1 VCAKTVQLEIFGMGG
16 DCRDKTTTDSK
27 NGACPAGVTFSD
39 AHDPP
44 KPKPKPTPPEVP
56 LYLAQATPPSP
67 PGQVSGIGHYG
78 NLAPIAKDNVTK
90 QSIARDNADHAA
102 TGSPLPEAGPSA
114 NDQARARAGAK
125 AHERAEATRVGNQQE
140 LVRTPE
146 GILDGLVTS
155 TTVPVVTEASRRAL
169 DLGKSTH
176 ATVMAQRQIGAFHTE
191 IQSDRTALA
200 AAVPGSADQVRLQER
215 VQTYD
220 RLKLGERKVGV
231 SAQNAES
238 EMARLEESV
247 RTGSTAATGFTPDE
261 IARLRTLQNGERLIY
276 PAELP
281 PEQRWARFQGNALTS
296 IARVGRGTFGAV
308 GTYTFDSIVS
318 SNLGVGGH
326 SEAAEL
332 FAPNK
337 LTTIAMGATWTLP
350 TPQSRVIP
358 WSRGGTWY
366 EQFGARLAYEG
377 MVYAGSHGI
386 NYLWDKV
393 SDPDVEKRD
402 LASAKAATNEDH
414 TKKTSDTMNS
424 AIDAW
429 KKLGS
434 HNNQINQALNDTLSQ
449 LGTMDPAKLA
459 EVQRDLVALYGAY
472 GESRLGMGTRVGG
485 PDSAGNELPGVD
497 KAHEHYLFA
506 GQSYDF
512 GGVAMYNLNTARN
525 QMNAL
530 GISPDDPAA
539 KRIYSTFGESDM
551 AHILNP
557 HDSLPKVYDTLKDLV
572 NKKSP
577 DAAWLSGWIAS
588 RVTDEKKLVADEESN
603 AMAAKRD
610 GHPFVP
616 QWNNYVLAKVSQDQ
630 ALLDMAYAADG
641 QDKDAHMRAAHDA
654 LRDAAKYGWNG
665 KTISV
670 KGKPFTRTSD
680 LPELIKMYQGLGGT
694 VDW

>member
-1 VCAKTVQLEIFGMGG
+1 MGG
-16 DCRDKTTTDSK
+16 DCRDKTAADSK
-27 NGACPAGVTFSD
+27 NGACPAGVTFND

-44 KPKPKPTPPEVP
+44 KPKPTPAPPEVP
-56 LYLAQATPPSP
+56 LYLAQATKPCP
-67 PGQVSGIGHYG
+67 PGMVCGPGSYGQV
-78 NLAPIAKDNVTK
+78 APIARDNVTK
-90 QSIARDNADHAA
+90 QAIARDNADHGA
-102 TGSPLPEAGPSA
+102 TTPDLPAGGPSP
-114 NDQARARAGAK
+114 NDQARAKAGAA
-125 AHERAEATRVGNQQE
+125 AHDRAAAISEPNKRE

-146 GILDGLVTS
+146 GIWDGIATG
-155 TTVPVVTEASRRAL
+155 TTVPIATETGRRL
-169 DLGKSTH
+169 VNGGKSTY
-176 ATVMAQRQIGAFHTE
+176 ATVLAQRQIGAFHTE
-191 IQSDRTALA
+191 IRADRAALTA
-200 AAVPGSADQVRLQER
+200 AAPGSADYVRLQER

-231 SAQNAES
+231 AAQNAES
-238 EMARLEESV
+238 EMARLEEQV
-247 RTGSTAATGFTPDE
+247 RTGNTAATGFTADE

-276 PAELP
+276 PGELP

-296 IARVGRGTFGAV
+296 MARVGYGAFGAL

-318 SNLGVGGH
+318 SNLDAGGH
-326 SEAAEL
+326 TNAAEI

-337 LTTIAMGATWTLP
+337 LTTAAMGVTWTLP

-377 MVYAGSHGI
+377 SVYAGTHI
-386 NYLWDKV
+386 VNYLWDKV
-393 SDPDVEKRD
+393 TDPDVERAN

-429 KKLGS
+429 KKLGA
-434 HNNQINQALNDTLSQ
+434 HDNQIYQALNETLSQ
-449 LGTMDPAKLA
+449 VGTMDPAKLS
-459 EVQRDLVALYGAY
+459 EVRRDLVAMYAAY
-472 GESRLGMGTRVGG
+472 GESRLEKGTRIGG
-485 PDSAGNELPGVD
+485 QDANGHDLPGVD

-506 GQSYDF
+506 GLNYDF
-512 GGVAMYNLNTARN
+512 GGTAMYNLNTARN
-525 QMNAL
+525 QMNEL
-530 GISPDDPAA
+530 GINPNDPVA
-539 KRIYSTFGESDM
+539 KRIYSTYNESDM
-551 AHILNP
+551 SHILQP
-557 HDSLPKVYDTLKDLV
+557 HDNLPKVYDTLKDLV
-572 NKKSP
+572 SKKSP
-577 DAAWLSGWIAS
+577 DAVWLSAWMTTRIA
-588 RVTDEKKLVADEESN
+588 DEKKLVAAEESN

-630 ALLDMAYAADG
+630 ALLDMAYAAEG

-665 KTISV
+665 KTITV